1 MIRPTRLLIPVLAV
15 FTAFGSSLAQTPQR
29 DNRPRTASIS
39 GRVTVAGKPA
49 ANVMV
54 MVMEVD
60 PQSRDDVDAAFG
72 SQSQRRTFIKVRT
85 DGDGRYHG
93 AGLTEGAY
101 VIRALSKAYVRDGNS
116 PGFSAF
122 RSVTLDEGEA
132 RGNVDIAM
140 VRGGVIT
147 GRVTDAEGRPLV
159 AGYLQ
164 LQPLDEKGQP
174 IGDFEFDDWEVM
186 QTDDRGVYRIYGLP
200 AGRYLLSAG
209 SERGYGQANRKL
221 PKTFYP
227 NSTDEKQAKVI
238 EVKEGAEV
246 TDIDIRL
253 GAGRQ
258 TYEAAGQ
265 VVDTETGQPVPQV
278 MVMCAEVADG
288 DDRRE
293 RIGRTVTTDDQG
305 KFQITGLPSGR
316 YELALRSHWQESSRH
331 YSEKTRFELNNSDVS
346 GLEVKAIRGATV
358 SGVVV
363 LEGVNDPAVKTKLRQ
378 MMVSIQVLGKR
389 EAVAD
394 GPAYEPV
401 GNVYS
406 KIASDGSFAASG
418 VPPGKA
424 TFQLQ
429 NFQENIFSIKRIERD
444 GAEIRT
450 AFEIGRGEQ
459 VTGLRIILAYGNGTI
474 RGQVKIPGGKL
485 PEDWLLHVFAI
496 PVRTTN
502 NDSESYP
509 AFHPGDGYAET
520 DEKGRFVIER
530 LTAGE
535 YDLTLHPAIRV
546 GQHSWRSAPEIEEI
560 KQRVTVSA
568 GAETQVTI
576 TFDPSRRRQEERR

>member
-1 MIRPTRLLIPVLAV
+1 MIRPTRLLILVLAV
-15 FTAFGSSLAQTPQR
+15 FPAFGNSLAQTPQR

-39 GRVTVAGKPA
+39 GRVTVGGKPA
-49 ANVMV
+49 ANAMV
-54 MVMEVD
+54 MVTEVD

-72 SQSQRRTFIKVRT
+72 SQSQRRAFVKVRT
-85 DGDGRYHG
+85 DGDGRYHVS
-93 AGLTEGAY
+93 GLTEGAY
-101 VIRALSKAYVRDGNS
+101 VIRALSKAYVRAGNS

-122 RSVTLDEGEA
+122 KSVTLDEGEA
-132 RGNVDIAM
+132 RGNADIAM

-147 GRVTDAEGRPLV
+147 GRVTDAEGQPLV

-174 IGDFEFDDWEVM
+174 RGGFEFDNWEVM

-209 SERGYGQANRKL
+209 SERGYGQANRKP

-227 NSTDEKQAKVI
+227 DATDEKQAKVI

-253 GAGRQ
+253 GVAKQ
-258 TYEAAGQ
+258 TYEAAGR
-265 VVDTETGQPVPQV
+265 VVDSETGQPVPQV
-278 MVMCAEVADG
+278 IVMCTEVVEGDG
-288 DDRRE
+288 RRE
-293 RIGRTVTTDDQG
+293 RIGRTVATDDQG

-316 YELALRSHWQESSRH
+316 YDLALRNHWQESSRH
-331 YSEKTRFELNNSDVS
+331 YSEKTRFELNDSDVS

-363 LEGVNDPAVKTKLRQ
+363 LEGVNDPAVKAKLRQ

-394 GPAYEPV
+394 GPAYEPL
-401 GNVYS
+401 GNANS

-424 TFQLQ
+424 TFELH
-429 NFQENIFSIKRIERD
+429 NYQENIFSIKHIERN

-450 AFEIGRGEQ
+450 AFEVGRGEQ
-459 VTGLRIILAYGNGTI
+459 VTGLRVILAYGNGAI

-485 PEDWLLHVFAI
+485 PEDWILHVFAI
-496 PVRTTN
+496 PVGMTGG
-502 NDSESYP
+502 DEHYP
-509 AFHPGDGYAET
+509 AFHPGGGGAEA

-530 LTAGE
+530 LAAGE
-535 YDLTLHPAIRV
+535 YDLTLHPVVRV
-546 GQHSWRSAPEIEEI
+546 GQHSWRNAPEIEEI
-560 KQRVTVSA
+560 KQRVTVNS

-576 TFDPSRRRQEERR
+576 TFDPSRRRQEER